1 MTIGPLELV
10 VIGYR
15 GETIPAEIGR
25 ELSAVEHRG
34 SVRLVDLVFA
44 EKDAGG
50 EVQVRAPREVPEA
63 MLAPFADG
71 LGDLMGLLHPEEI
84 ARATS
89 TIPAGE
95 TAVVALFEHTWATGL
110 RDAVRRTG
118 GELLAKELLSHDRVD
133 ALNAEFAE
141 LEMAG
146 E

>member
-15 GETIPAEIGR
+15 GDTIPPEIGR

-34 SVRLVDLVFA
+34 SVRLVDLAFV

-50 EVQVRAPREVPEA
+50 EVRVRGTREVPEA
-63 MLAPFADG
+63 MLAPFAGG
-71 LGDLMGLLHPEEI
+71 LGDLMGLLGPEEVE
-84 ARATS
+84 RVVATVPS
-89 TIPAGE
+89 GE
-95 TAVVALFEHTWATGL
+95 TAVVALLEHTWATGL

-118 GELLAKELLSHDRVD
+118 GQLLAKELLTHERVD
-133 ALNAEFAE
+133 AMNAEFAE

>member
-10 VIGYR
+10 VIGYE
-15 GETIPAEIGR
+15 GETIPPEIGR

-34 SVRLVDLVFA
+34 SVRLVDLAFI
-44 EKDAGG
+44 EKAPAGD
-50 EVQVRAPREVPEA
+50 VRVRTPREVSGA

-71 LGDLMGLLHPEEI
+71 MGDLMGLLRADEI
-84 ARATS
+84 ALAVEA
-89 TIPAGE
+89 IPAGE
-95 TAVVALFEHTWATGL
+95 TAIVALFEHTWATGL
-110 RDAVRRTG
+110 RDAIRRTG
-118 GELLAKELLSHDRVD
+118 GQLLMKDLLAPERVD

>member
-10 VIGYR
+10 VIGYE
-15 GETIPAEIGR
+15 GETIPPEIGR

-34 SVRLVDLVFA
+34 SVRLVDLAFI
-44 EKDAGG
+44 EKAPAGD
-50 EVQVRAPREVPEA
+50 VRVRTPREVSGA

-71 LGDLMGLLHPEEI
+71 MGDLMGLLRADEI
-84 ARATS
+84 ALAVEA
-89 TIPAGE
+89 IPAGE
-95 TAVVALFEHTWATGL
+95 TAIVALFEHTWATGL
-110 RDAVRRTG
+110 RDAIRRTG
-118 GELLAKELLSHDRVD
+118 GQLLMKGLLAPERVD

>member
-10 VIGYR
+10 VIGYE
-15 GETIPAEIGR
+15 GGTLPPEIGR

-34 SVRLVDLVFA
+34 SVRLVDLAFI
-44 EKDAGG
+44 EKAPAGD
-50 EVQVRAPREVPEA
+50 VRVRTPREVSEA

-71 LGDLMGLLHPEEI
+71 LGDLMGLLQAEEI
-84 ARATS
+84 AQAVDV
-89 TIPAGE
+89 IPAGE

-110 RDAVRRTG
+110 RDAIRRTG
-118 GELLAKELLSHDRVD
+118 GQLLTKELLAPERLD

>member
-10 VIGYR
+10 VIGYE
-15 GETIPAEIGR
+15 GEAIPGEIGR

-34 SVRLVDLVFA
+34 SVRLVDLAFV
-44 EKDAGG
+44 EKAPAGD
-50 EVQVRAPREVPEA
+50 VRIRTPREVSDA

-71 LGDLMGLLHPEEI
+71 LGDLMGLLRSEEI
-84 ARATS
+84 ALAIDA
-89 TIPAGE
+89 IPAGE

-110 RDAVRRTG
+110 RDAIRRTG
-118 GELLAKELLSHDRVD
+118 GRLLMKDLLAHERVD
-133 ALNAEFAE
+133 ELNAEFAE

>member
-1 MTIGPLELV
+1 V
-10 VIGYR
+10 VIGYE
-15 GETIPAEIGR
+15 GETIPPEIGR

-34 SVRLVDLVFA
+34 SVRLVDLAFI
-44 EKDAGG
+44 EKAPAGD
-50 EVQVRAPREVPEA
+50 VRVRTPREVSAA

-71 LGDLMGLLHPEEI
+71 LGDLMGLLRAEEI

-89 TIPAGE
+89 VIPAGE

-110 RDAVRRTG
+110 RDAVRRTA
-118 GELLAKELLSHDRVD
+118 GELLTKELLDPERVD
-133 ALNAEFAE
+133 AVNAEFAE

>member
-10 VIGYR
+10 VIGYE

-34 SVRLVDLVFA
+34 SVRLVDLAFI
-44 EKDAGG
+44 EKAPAGD
-50 EVQVRAPREVPEA
+50 VRVRTPREVSEA

-71 LGDLMGLLHPEEI
+71 MGDLMGLLRADEI
-84 ARATS
+84 AAAVEA
-89 TIPAGE
+89 IPSGE

-110 RDAVRRTG
+110 GDAIRRTG
-118 GELLAKELLSHDRVD
+118 GQLLMKDLLDPARVD

>member
-10 VIGYR
+10 VIGYE
-15 GETIPAEIGR
+15 GHTIPAEIGR

-34 SVRLVDLVFA
+34 SVRLVDLMFA
-44 EKDAGG
+44 EKDAEGAV
-50 EVQVRAPREVPEA
+50 EVRRAHEVPDT

-71 LGDLMGLLHPEEI
+71 LGDLMGLLHPEEVD
-84 ARATS
+84 RATAS
-89 TIPAGE
+89 IPSGE
-95 TAVVALFEHTWATGL
+95 SAVVALFEHTWATGL

-118 GELLAKELLSHDRVD
+118 GELLAKQLLSHERVD

>member
-10 VIGYR
+10 VIGYE
-15 GETIPAEIGR
+15 GDTIPPEIGR

-34 SVRLVDLVFA
+34 SVRMVDLVFA
-44 EKDAGG
+44 GKDADGA
-50 EVQVRAPREVPEA
+50 VQVRRPREVSEA

-71 LGDLMGLLHPEEI
+71 LGDLMGLLRAAEI
-84 ARATS
+84 ERAVAA
-89 TIPAGE
+89 IPSGE

-118 GELLAKELLSHDRVD
+118 GELLAKELLPTERVD
-133 ALNAEFAE
+133 ALNAEFSE

>member
-10 VIGYR
+10 VIGYE
-15 GETIPAEIGR
+15 GETIPPEIGR

-34 SVRLVDLVFA
+34 SVRLVDLAFI
-44 EKDAGG
+44 EKAPAGD
-50 EVQVRAPREVPEA
+50 VRVRTPREVSEA

-71 LGDLMGLLHPEEI
+71 LGDLMGLLHADEI
-84 ARATS
+84 ALAVDA
-89 TIPAGE
+89 IPAGE
-95 TAVVALFEHTWATGL
+95 TAVVALFEHTWSTGL

-118 GELLAKELLSHDRVD
+118 GQLLMKDLLEPERVD
-133 ALNAEFAE
+133 ALNAEYAE

>member
-10 VIGYR
+10 VIGYE
-15 GETIPAEIGR
+15 GETIPPEIGR

-34 SVRLVDLVFA
+34 SVRLVDLAFI
-44 EKDAGG
+44 EKAPAGD
-50 EVQVRAPREVPEA
+50 VRVRTPREVPES

-71 LGDLMGLLHPEEI
+71 LGDLMGLLRSPEI
-84 ARATS
+84 ALAIDA
-89 TIPAGE
+89 IPGGE

-110 RDAVRRTG
+110 RDAIRRTG
-118 GELLAKELLSHDRVD
+118 GQLLMKDLLDDDRLD
-133 ALNAEFAE
+133 ALNAEYAE

>member
-44 EKDAGG
+44 EKDAAG

>member
-10 VIGYR
+10 VIGYE
-15 GETIPAEIGR
+15 GAAIPAEIGR

-44 EKDAGG
+44 EKDVAG
-50 EVQVRAPREVPEA
+50 EVVVRSPREVPEE

-71 LGDLMGLLHPEEI
+71 LGDLMALLHPEEVV
-84 ARATS
+84 RATS
-89 TIPAGE
+89 AIPAGE

-118 GELLAKELLSHDRVD
+118 GDLLVKELIAPARVD